1 MSYYNYMDLKIYY
14 YTKKRIKCCNTRYI
28 NQLFSFPHS
37 PYITLSLLYFLPYS
51 THQLNKFFIL
61 HSDFLFFL
69 YASHILNSSSPD
81 NAANRFVSIASIE
94 AEARGRRIWGRE
106 ALRIVSPET
115 NPPRRSTEL
124 KPACTD
130 HKLKFSVSL
139 SNTDIKEDLKKKG
152 WERRLPVRPKKKL
165 NLNFKA
171 VFLDCREQVKKQGRK
186 FGTVDELIQFE
197 VLDLG
202 YYKMESGKEESM
214 HTYPLRSLASSLER
228 GLCVKSP
235 FSITQR
241 EIEYLTDTIQNGGT
255 EVMSLDLMFHLLK
268 DTNKGEF
275 TNRNKPII
283 QLHKKRCCSNAT
295 VTTVG
300 NDLRYDRSST
310 VT

>member
-1 MSYYNYMDLKIYY
+1 
-14 YTKKRIKCCNTRYI
+14 RYI

-165 NLNFKA
+165 N
-171 VFLDCREQVKKQGRK
+171 
-186 FGTVDELIQFE
+186 
-197 VLDLG
+197 
-202 YYKMESGKEESM
+202 
-214 HTYPLRSLASSLER
+214 
-228 GLCVKSP
+228 VKSP

-283 QLHKKRCCSNAT
+283 QLHMKRCCSNAT